1 MNREPNHNPI
11 ETGSDSGA
19 TNRPDVVDLAIDA
32 LAAPRWSGSPD
43 WRSLQE
49 QIMSHRSS
57 FWSRTA
63 VLSLVAG
70 GVLAAGATAALWDW
84 FPISGTMTLNSGKT
98 AEVSGEM
105 SELGGGASF
114 EANVDTGGAD
124 ISSGGSMEITMPD
137 GGKATLVVEPSN
149 GGAAP
154 NAPTPPKKD

>member
-1 MNREPNHNPI
+1 MNRESNRKSV
-11 ETGSDSGA
+11 ETLSDPGA
-19 TNRPDVVDLAIDA
+19 TNRPDVVDLAINA

-49 QIMSHRSS
+49 QLMTHRSS
-57 FWSRTA
+57 FWNRTS
-63 VLSLVAG
+63 VLLLLAG

-105 SELGGGASF
+105 SELNGGASF
-114 EANVDTGGAD
+114 EANLDTGGAD

-149 GGAAP
+149 GGVAP